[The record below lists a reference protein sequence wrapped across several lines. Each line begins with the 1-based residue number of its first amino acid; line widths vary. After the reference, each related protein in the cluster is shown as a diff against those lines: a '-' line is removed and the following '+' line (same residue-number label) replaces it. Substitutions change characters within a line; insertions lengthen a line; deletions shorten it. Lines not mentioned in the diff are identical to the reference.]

1 MKKLMTAFFFLA
13 ALSAVATTQAQ
24 IAIKLDITVAAAP
37 CNGHTFEPSKAA
49 VMDLYLYPLDKAN
62 GITPILLKDG
72 KHDNIK
78 AGRYLVS
85 RQQLNH
91 PDDLEFYRQWSS
103 GKNDIEKVAIDTRMV
118 NKKVISVG
126 KDLKEQTFDYQYYQ
140 YCGW

>member
-1 MKKLMTAFFFLA
+1 MKKFTKQLFFFT
-13 ALSAVATTQAQ
+13 ALFAVATTQAQ
-24 IAIKLDITVAAAP
+24 IAIQLDITTAAAP
-37 CNGHTFEPSKAA
+37 CGGHAFEPSQPA

-62 GITPILLKDG
+62 GITPILVKDG
-72 KHDNIK
+72 KHDNVK

-103 GKNDIEKVAIDTRMV
+103 GKNDIEKVAVDTRMV

-126 KDLKEQTFDYQYYQ
+126 KDLKEQTFDYQYYR